1 MRRMRQRT
9 VTLNNQAERAREA
22 AYQATKN
29 GAERTRLQAVRL
41 YGQGYK
47 VEQIQTICGV
57 ARSSLMDWCRAYRR
71 DGIAAL
77 SDHRAG
83 GNSAKLSSEQ
93 VADLSNKLR
102 LYTPRSLFG
111 PDSATPDGRGWT
123 VSDRKRAVAFWYAV
137 TYPSP
142 TSSSTLLARCQ
153 FSHQQPATTY
163 KSRRESAVV
172 AFEAVL
178 EKN

>member
-1 MRRMRQRT
+1 MRQRIF
-9 VTLNNQAERAREA
+9 TLSDQAVRALEA
-22 AYQATKN
+22 AYQVTKN

-47 VEQIQTICGV
+47 VEQIQTICGI

-77 SDHRAG
+77 SDHREG
-83 GNSAKLSSEQ
+83 GNSAKLNSEQ

-111 PDSATPDGRGWT
+111 RDTATADGNVWT
-123 VSDRKRAVAFWYAV
+123 VSDLKRAVVFWYDV
-137 TYPSP
+137 TYQSP
-142 TSSSTLLARCQ
+142 TSYYTLLARCH
-153 FSHQQPATTY
+153 FTHQQPATTY
-163 KSRRESAVV
+163 KSRREAAVV
-172 AFEAVL
+172 KFEAVL